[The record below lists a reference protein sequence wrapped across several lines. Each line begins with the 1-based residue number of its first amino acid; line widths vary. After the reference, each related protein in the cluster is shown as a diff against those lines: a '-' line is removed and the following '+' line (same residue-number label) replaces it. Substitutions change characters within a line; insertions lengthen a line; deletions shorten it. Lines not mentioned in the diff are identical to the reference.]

1 MGRMSD
7 GSSVPR
13 EAQPG
18 RQAVPEPKLPV
29 GGIPCLPGMGLLS
42 HQLED
47 ARGEGGI
54 SANTGKDPVVRH
66 LGPSINAAPCSRIQ
80 RAHFYDCNNPHR
92 MPHRPT
98 APRNSENSQLCH
110 GSQYLLFLT
119 NCSPHYCS

>member
-54 SANTGKDPVVRH
+54 SANTGKDPVIRH

-80 RAHFYDCNNPHR
+80 RAHFYDCNNPH
-92 MPHRPT
+92 PY
-98 APRNSENSQLCH
+98 ASQTY
-110 GSQYLLFLT
+110 GSQKFREQPAMPWFPVPSLSDKLQPSLL
-119 NCSPHYCS
+119 